1 MTDALEVLGDRLSL
15 PVLRELLYGFHRF
28 SDLARLT
35 GASRTL
41 LSTRLKSLEEAGV
54 IVRRQYS
61 EHPVRFEYHLTQAG
75 TDLIPVIVTLKEW
88 GEKHTGR
95 QEPKTVFRHSC
106 GVELQSVTTCTE
118 CHQEIRYGEIHASD
132 TSAETAGS

>member
-1 MTDALEVLGDRLSL
+1 MASS
-15 PVLRELLYGFHRF
+15 F

-75 TDLIPVIVTLKEW
+75 VDLIPVIVTLKEW
-88 GEKHTGR
+88 GERHTGR

-106 GVELQSVTTCTE
+106 GAELHPVTTCAE
-118 CHQEIRYGEIHASD
+118 CHQQIRLGEFDAAD
-132 TSAETAGS
+132 TPESAGNE